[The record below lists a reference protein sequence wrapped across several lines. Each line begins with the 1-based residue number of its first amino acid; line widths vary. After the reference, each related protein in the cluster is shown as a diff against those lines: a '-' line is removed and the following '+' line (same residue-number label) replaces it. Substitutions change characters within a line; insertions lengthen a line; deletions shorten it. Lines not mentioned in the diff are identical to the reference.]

1 MKKKD
6 PILKTKRLLLR
17 PMANE
22 EIQKMIETALDRKSV
37 V

>member
-17 PMANE
+17 PMSNE
-22 EIQKMIETALDRKSV
+22 EIQKMINEIREG
-37 V
+37 